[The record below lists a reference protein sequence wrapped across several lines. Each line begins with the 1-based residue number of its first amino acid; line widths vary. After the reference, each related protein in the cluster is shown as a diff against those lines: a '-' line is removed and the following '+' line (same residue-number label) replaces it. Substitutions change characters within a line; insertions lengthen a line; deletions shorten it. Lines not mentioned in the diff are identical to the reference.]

1 MNTININ
8 KTERVDIL
16 EKVSSFLKLK
26 QQTLKSLTARDGI
39 KELCVI
45 KLCKV
50 IGLSGNYN
58 YQSEFFNFF
67 SSIMGEAVC
76 ERISIK
82 IRVAPDELRLIKYE
96 HINLVQTVMF
106 FLETKSLEEAFL
118 DAFNLADRFKYL
130 IPKLKKV

>member
-1 MNTININ
+1 MSTINIYEIE
-8 KTERVDIL
+8 KVDIL

-26 QQTLKSLTARDGI
+26 QPILKSLTIKENI
-39 KELCVI
+39 KELCVM

-58 YQSEFFNFF
+58 YQSEFFDFF
-67 SSIMGEAVC
+67 SGLMGEAIC
-76 ERISIK
+76 ERLSIN
-82 IRVAPDELRLIKYE
+82 IRIAPDELRLIKYE
-96 HINLVQTVMF
+96 HINLVQTF
-106 FLETKSLEEAFL
+106 KGFLNNASLEEAFL

>member
-1 MNTININ
+1 MNNI
-8 KTERVDIL
+8 KLYRVDA
-16 EKVSSFLKLK
+16 EKIIESVRDFLRLK
-26 QQTLKSLTARDGI
+26 QPILKSLSI
-39 KELCVI
+39 KENIKEMCVL

-50 IGLSGNYN
+50 IGLNSNFN

-76 ERISIK
+76 EQLSIN
-82 IRVAPDELRLIKYE
+82 IHIASDELRLIKYE
-96 HINLVQTVMF
+96 HINLVQKVSE
-106 FLETKSLEEAFL
+106 FLTAKSLEEAFL

>member
-1 MNTININ
+1 MYKIFDICTKGCYYHVMNTININ
-8 KTERVDIL
+8 GTERVDIL

-45 KLCKV
+45 KLCNV

-67 SSIMGEAVC
+67 SHQNWFDYQSLWKWKQKPIDEIVC
-76 ERISIK
+76 
-82 IRVAPDELRLIKYE
+82 
-96 HINLVQTVMF
+96 Q
-106 FLETKSLEEAFL
+106 
-118 DAFNLADRFKYL
+118 
-130 IPKLKKV
+130 

>member
-45 KLCKV
+45 KLCNV

-76 ERISIK
+76 ERLSIK